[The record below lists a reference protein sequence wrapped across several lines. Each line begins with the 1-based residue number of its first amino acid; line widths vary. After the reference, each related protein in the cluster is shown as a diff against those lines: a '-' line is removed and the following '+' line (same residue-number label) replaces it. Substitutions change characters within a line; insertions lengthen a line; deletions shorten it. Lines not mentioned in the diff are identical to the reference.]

1 MWNSSRVPKT
11 GQMIEKPSFYQIVVK
26 KCMALRCI
34 GKRTIVSLKVPFHK
48 ANERRRRLPE
58 SKNRSTVKAQFRRP
72 TPLRS
77 IQNQCFFPLRSDL
90 LLIANCKGIITFA
103 RNDDFGKS

>member
-11 GQMIEKPSFYQIVVK
+11 GQMIEKPSLYQVVVK

-34 GKRTIVSLKVPFHK
+34 GKRTIVSLKGPFHK

-58 SKNRSTVKAQFRRP
+58 SKNRSTVKARFRRP
-72 TPLRS
+72 SSILRQPS
-77 IQNQCFFPLRSDL
+77 PHMRKD
-90 LLIANCKGIITFA
+90 
-103 RNDDFGKS
+103 